1 MGEDIERSGRSTDLS
16 ATAYRRTFADWSKQ
30 TKDSTQ
36 QESHYAK
43 LGQEPTLYVGVH
55 KRQ

>member
-43 LGQEPTLYVGVH
+43 LG
-55 KRQ
+55 